1 MKTKIITTVIIL
13 LVIGVFVGNRI
24 LGNKIA
30 TQIDAELKS
39 KIDKN
44 ELLVAIQYS
53 EIKVDPLFTSVKF
66 IGVSIDAPE
75 SRGVFK
81 SKEIKIDI
89 PYKEALR
96 LAESTEFEELKSFAI
111 EFVKPEITGL
121 DNELGVK
128 LDQLTIDFDGHL
140 TKENLENLQTKFPA
154 EKQKLKFSFSALSVN
169 LPEEY
174 ANIQPLLELQKQFM
188 EVDKGSYTL
197 VYLPEEKEFN
207 IQEFSISSP
216 ILSYKGLSTFSFEG
230 SGFNDFKPQLAHME
244 SELIVKP
251 DDFAWEDENGKGE
264 FSLKKLEFTTNMQMQ
279 FVNTTLP
286 EGEMNLKVEKLKTKY
301 EEENQNAGGGS
312 PLSISFNNFDLEKL
326 EFHYLLED
334 EKLCV
339 TNSEIKS
346 SVFDATIFA
355 NVQVDKL
362 NPANSS
368 IIEAKVEVS
377 KLSSDLEKTLTG
389 FEKQMGQE
397 LPRENGKIILE
408 LSGNIARP
416 KIKGFEF

>member
-1 MKTKIITTVIIL
+1 MKTKIISTVIVL
-13 LVIGVFVGNRI
+13 LVVAVFVGNHI
-24 LGNKIA
+24 LGKKIA
-30 TQIDAELKS
+30 NEIDTQLKS

-44 ELLVAIQYS
+44 ELPVSIQYS
-53 EIKVDPLFTSVKF
+53 KVKVDPLFTSVKLLDF
-66 IGVSIDAPE
+66 SITSPDEDGA
-75 SRGVFK
+75 FK
-81 SKEIKIDI
+81 SKEIKINI

-111 EFVKPEITGL
+111 KFVHPEIAGL
-121 DNELGVK
+121 EGELAVK
-128 LDQLTIDFDGHL
+128 FDQLIIDFEGHL
-140 TKENLENLQTKFPA
+140 TKENLKNLQTKFPD
-154 EKQKLKFSFSALSVN
+154 EKQKLEFSFSGLNVT
-169 LPEEY
+169 LHEEY
-174 ANIQPLLELQKQFM
+174 EKIQPLLDLQKKFM
-188 EVDKGSYTL
+188 EADKGSYTL
-197 VYLPEEKEFN
+197 VYLPEKKELN

-216 ILSYKGLSTFSFEG
+216 ILSYEGFSTFSYEG
-230 SGFNDFKPQLAHME
+230 NGFNDFKPQAAHVE

-251 DDFAWEDENGKGE
+251 DDFTWEDENGKGE
-264 FSLKKLEFTTNMQMQ
+264 FSLKNLEFTSNMQMQ
-279 FVNTTLP
+279 FDNKSLP
-286 EGEMNLKVEKLKTKY
+286 EGEMNLKVEKLKMKY
-301 EEENQNAGGGS
+301 EEENQNAGGS

-334 EKLCV
+334 ENLSI

-362 NPANSS
+362 NPANSN
-368 IIEAKVEVS
+368 IIEAKIEVS
-377 KLSSDLEKTLTG
+377 KLSPDLEKTLTD
-389 FEKQMGQE
+389 FEEQLGQE